1 MNNLS
6 TKVKKMSI
14 TSIIF
19 SLLFIFTGIFL
30 LLKPETA
37 INIVCYVL
45 GVILVLW
52 GVVSIIQFFSDK
64 NSTNYLSLGFI
75 FGAFVF
81 IFGIIILIKPSIIAS
96 IVPLLL
102 GVWMV
107 INGVTK
113 LSYSLSLYKTNKNI
127 LIKSWYVDNKDY
139 YEKIKHA
146 MITMA
151 NLTGARIYIT
161 LDRKDNVKLV
171 QGLLHSY
178 TDSLCAIVKGQK
190 PAIKNLSKTF
200 ASETSK
206 EENSSPKFR
215 TIMFDVDTKEENIK
229 KSVIDY
235 IEMEHVTPKGE
246 VCPKVKAHVLE
257 TKKGY
262 HIFCFRKFNHTD
274 WLQECVKNY
283 IFYTNNQLSNA
294 EILGYLHN
302 NFKEVV
308 SVKANELGLVYHPMK
323 MKETFHDKLY
333 NLVEPYLDGDFVGYN
348 EEEQAFDIVQAVK
361 EILENG

>member
-64 NSTNYLSLGFI
+64 NSTNYLSISFI

-127 LIKSWYVDNKDY
+127 ISVIGSILIIVFGVTLIFNPFEGAKG
-139 YEKIKHA
+139 
-146 MITMA
+146 
-151 NLTGARIYIT
+151 LTQIIGIALIVYSV
-161 LDRKDNVKLV
+161 LDLAE
-171 QGLLHSY
+171 SISIAF
-178 TDSLCAIVKGQK
+178 SLK
-190 PAIKNLSKTF
+190 
-200 ASETSK
+200 SK
-206 EENSSPKFR
+206 EDPSEGK
-215 TIMFDVDTKEENIK
+215 IIEAEYKEK
-229 KSVIDY
+229 
-235 IEMEHVTPKGE
+235 
-246 VCPKVKAHVLE
+246 
-257 TKKGY
+257 
-262 HIFCFRKFNHTD
+262 
-274 WLQECVKNY
+274 
-283 IFYTNNQLSNA
+283 
-294 EILGYLHN
+294 
-302 NFKEVV
+302 
-308 SVKANELGLVYHPMK
+308 
-323 MKETFHDKLY
+323 
-333 NLVEPYLDGDFVGYN
+333 
-348 EEEQAFDIVQAVK
+348 
-361 EILENG
+361 

>member
-19 SLLFIFTGIFL
+19 SLIFIFTGIFL

-64 NSTNYLSLGFI
+64 NSTNYLSISFI

-127 LIKSWYVDNKDY
+127 LSVIGSILIIVFGVTLIFNPFEGAKG
-139 YEKIKHA
+139 
-146 MITMA
+146 
-151 NLTGARIYIT
+151 LTQIIGIALIVYSV
-161 LDRKDNVKLV
+161 LDLAE
-171 QGLLHSY
+171 SISIAF
-178 TDSLCAIVKGQK
+178 SLK
-190 PAIKNLSKTF
+190 
-200 ASETSK
+200 SK
-206 EENSSPKFR
+206 EDPSEGK
-215 TIMFDVDTKEENIK
+215 IIEAEYKEK
-229 KSVIDY
+229 K
-235 IEMEHVTPKGE
+235 
-246 VCPKVKAHVLE
+246 
-257 TKKGY
+257 
-262 HIFCFRKFNHTD
+262 
-274 WLQECVKNY
+274 
-283 IFYTNNQLSNA
+283 
-294 EILGYLHN
+294 
-302 NFKEVV
+302 
-308 SVKANELGLVYHPMK
+308 
-323 MKETFHDKLY
+323 
-333 NLVEPYLDGDFVGYN
+333 
-348 EEEQAFDIVQAVK
+348 
-361 EILENG
+361 

>member
-64 NSTNYLSLGFI
+64 NSTNYLSISFI

-127 LIKSWYVDNKDY
+127 LSVIGSILIIVFGVTLIFNPFEGAKG
-139 YEKIKHA
+139 
-146 MITMA
+146 
-151 NLTGARIYIT
+151 LTQIIGIALIVYSV
-161 LDRKDNVKLV
+161 LDLAE
-171 QGLLHSY
+171 SISIAF
-178 TDSLCAIVKGQK
+178 SLK
-190 PAIKNLSKTF
+190 
-200 ASETSK
+200 SK
-206 EENSSPKFR
+206 EDPSEGK
-215 TIMFDVDTKEENIK
+215 IIEAEYKEK
-229 KSVIDY
+229 
-235 IEMEHVTPKGE
+235 
-246 VCPKVKAHVLE
+246 
-257 TKKGY
+257 
-262 HIFCFRKFNHTD
+262 
-274 WLQECVKNY
+274 
-283 IFYTNNQLSNA
+283 
-294 EILGYLHN
+294 
-302 NFKEVV
+302 
-308 SVKANELGLVYHPMK
+308 
-323 MKETFHDKLY
+323 
-333 NLVEPYLDGDFVGYN
+333 
-348 EEEQAFDIVQAVK
+348 
-361 EILENG
+361 

>member
-64 NSTNYLSLGFI
+64 NSTNYLSLSFI

-113 LSYSLSLYKTNKNI
+113 LSYSLSIYKINKNI
-127 LIKSWYVDNKDY
+127 LSIIGSILIVIFGVTLIFNPFEGAKG
-139 YEKIKHA
+139 
-146 MITMA
+146 
-151 NLTGARIYIT
+151 LTQIIGISLIVYSV
-161 LDRKDNVKLV
+161 LDLAE
-171 QGLLHSY
+171 SI
-178 TDSLCAIVKGQK
+178 AISFGMK
-190 PAIKNLSKTF
+190 
-200 ASETSK
+200 SK
-206 EENSSPKFR
+206 EDPSEGK
-215 TIMFDVDTKEENIK
+215 IIDAEYKEK
-229 KSVIDY
+229 K
-235 IEMEHVTPKGE
+235 
-246 VCPKVKAHVLE
+246 
-257 TKKGY
+257 
-262 HIFCFRKFNHTD
+262 
-274 WLQECVKNY
+274 
-283 IFYTNNQLSNA
+283 
-294 EILGYLHN
+294 
-302 NFKEVV
+302 
-308 SVKANELGLVYHPMK
+308 
-323 MKETFHDKLY
+323 
-333 NLVEPYLDGDFVGYN
+333 
-348 EEEQAFDIVQAVK
+348 
-361 EILENG
+361 